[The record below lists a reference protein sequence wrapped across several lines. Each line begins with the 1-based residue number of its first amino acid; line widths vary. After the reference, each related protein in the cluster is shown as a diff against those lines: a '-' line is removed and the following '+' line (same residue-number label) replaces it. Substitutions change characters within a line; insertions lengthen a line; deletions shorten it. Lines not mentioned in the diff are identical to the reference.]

1 MYTIRTLLAHPV
13 AAKAA
18 YPHFY
23 LSGISLA
30 KARTQKK
37 GAGAAPHSRSCEPR
51 YGSCPYAQV
60 HPYNEVGAKHGV
72 QTKFIPEETY
82 LLR

>member
-37 GAGAAPHSRSCEPR
+37 GAGAAPT
-51 YGSCPYAQV
+51 
-60 HPYNEVGAKHGV
+60 VGLPSLSMVAVLTPKSTP
-72 QTKFIPEETY
+72 TKE
-82 LLR
+82 

>member
-23 LSGISLA
+23 LSGISSV

-37 GAGAAPHSRSCEPR
+37 SAGAAPTTGLASLSMVAVLTPK
-51 YGSCPYAQV
+51 SAPTM
-60 HPYNEVGAKHGV
+60 K
-72 QTKFIPEETY
+72 
-82 LLR
+82 

>member
-37 GAGAAPHSRSCEPR
+37 GAGAAPT
-51 YGSCPYAQV
+51 
-60 HPYNEVGAKHGV
+60 VGLAS
-72 QTKFIPEETY
+72 
-82 LLR
+82 LNW